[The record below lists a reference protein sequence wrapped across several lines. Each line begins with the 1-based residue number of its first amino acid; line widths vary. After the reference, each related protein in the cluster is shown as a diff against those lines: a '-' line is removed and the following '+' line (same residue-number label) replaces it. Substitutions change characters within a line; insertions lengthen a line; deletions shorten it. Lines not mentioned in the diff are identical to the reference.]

1 MSLDRHD
8 DAGVLLGLDRL
19 RAVAGTPSG
28 PAVPT
33 AEPPT
38 PVVTRAPFRTRPR
51 PETSAPGEPV
61 TGPPRDAVPRQTT
74 ATVPPMRPA
83 PPRPTPT
90 VPDAR
95 TAAAAKAAQASAG
108 YEVLGELGRGSRTVV
123 YRVRRGDG
131 VYAMKVARERL
142 SDDAAAVGPD
152 GAEGGVTAD
161 AAERAFRREAA
172 LLACI
177 AHPGLARVHEV
188 GTADG
193 RPYLVM
199 DLVAGVRLT
208 DVLAEGPLGVGTLLA
223 IGIDVADALAAAHR
237 AGLVHRDIKPENIVV
252 QTGVGHGAPQA
263 RVIDFGMASRLGAPP
278 DGTVAG
284 TMLYCAPEQ
293 SGMLNRPVDGR
304 ADLYALGAVLFEC
317 ATGAPPFDSDDVGS
331 LLRMHATVPAPD
343 PLAARRDLP
352 PALGGVIS
360 KLLAKDPDDRYQSGD
375 GLVADLR
382 RLASGEGHFPLG
394 AADRPTTGKAE
405 PPLVGRDAELGALAA
420 RWQRVR
426 DAAAGPQSAGTPSPG
441 SPSPGSPSAGSPSAG
456 PQPAGGAVLVTGPPG
471 SGKSRLTA
479 ELTAAVTANRGL
491 VLYGKCDADSS
502 VPLAPLRAALDRYV
516 AEILALPPARRVTAA
531 VDLTAA
537 AGPAAA
543 LLHGLSPRL
552 GALLDTAPP
561 VVDDRDQPL
570 PGAVAGF
577 LAGLARATGGL
588 VLHLDDL
595 HWMDDATGRVLRQ
608 LADELP
614 AAPVLVLATA
624 RDGPDDVSGLDAART
639 ALGSALDLTVRLEP
653 LKADAV
659 AELVRGVTGGIRISA
674 TAAAGLAARS
684 DGNPF
689 TLLQFLTAIVD
700 AGLARPSWGTW
711 QIDSDLLHDVELPV
725 DAVALVLD
733 RLRGLD
739 PESRQLLGLAAAL
752 GPHFDP
758 GMVAEVGRIAR
769 RRAIEV
775 ASAAAW
781 RHLLERRDG
790 DNFQFLH
797 DRIREA
803 LLAQFD
809 AATLRSVHARI
820 ADVLANQAAS
830 GQASPATVYALA
842 RHRQLADDGRPNP
855 ALFAACAAAGR
866 LALTEQAPAEAVGFL
881 QRAAAAATRS
891 GIITDAAFLQALGRA
906 QHRTGR
912 FREALATLE
921 AARDRTDDPLER
933 ARLLALTAQVHDSTW
948 ATDQQAR
955 AVDEALAELG
965 RPLPNNPFVL
975 VVTTLWQVVVGA
987 LIMVTRIGH
996 GTVTEPQR
1004 ELYCL
1009 LTELYDAGALAYA
1022 RQLRPTVALALT
1034 LRRVYLTAR
1043 IGRGPESVRMGMAAA
1058 HLAYLV
1064 GLRGYGRWL
1073 TRRAHRT
1080 AAEVGD
1086 SQLTAYVDWLD
1097 ALDQHF
1103 FGFDQGERIRVV
1115 LADRARWLD
1124 AGRRIDLLSV
1134 LCWDTLLRG
1143 DVAGAEEVFARRRA
1157 LVDASDGALG
1167 TTVHACHIGLLAL
1180 QGRPAEA
1187 AAQLARVRSAG
1198 GQTRWERVDLSYVEM
1213 LAEVEQGDCGPAFD
1227 AAVAALE
1234 KTGVPWWALIPIH
1247 RGLYV
1252 YQAYGRIEQV
1262 RVAAPGD
1269 RARRL
1274 AQARAAVRALRMVA
1288 NTPMLRAHHRVA
1300 HAGLVL
1306 AEGQPD
1312 RAVRMLNAAEP
1323 VLRTVDAPLVAFEA
1337 ARVRARALGV
1347 QGVDGER
1354 DRQAR
1359 YALALAVEQRWP
1371 HRARQLAAEF
1381 GLDGA
1386 SRVTLHQARSSD
1398 GVAVSLYRQRLDAI
1412 QQVGLAASRVL
1423 DPARVAA
1430 VALDETIR
1438 ILGAERAFLFLVDDT
1453 GQLRPHGGRDAART
1467 DLGTLTGYSATLVD
1481 RVWQTRTATVVTG
1494 TEEGAALGAESV
1506 VLHGLRSIMVA
1517 PILLD
1522 GRLLGV
1528 VYLDSRVAKGI
1539 FTADDVGVLT
1549 AITSHVAVALETA
1562 RAAQLEVAV
1571 GAANRQRDLAE
1582 TLRDALAA
1590 ITGILEP
1597 TPEQVLRRLLTVVF
1611 GVVGGD
1617 SGWLVQ
1623 AGPEPP
1629 LVWVRAATRT
1639 GRHHRTDDLAGI
1651 FAAVAADELDDPGD
1665 GLAIPT
1671 GSHPVAM
1678 DADARLARLLET
1690 AEPVVSRVD
1699 APRLVTDALP
1709 DARCWLALPLVARE
1723 ERLGVLLFATGSPD
1737 DYDDGVAEIA
1747 GALVGQGMV
1756 AYENARLYAEV
1767 RRLATID
1774 GLTGVANRR
1783 HFFELASHDVAV
1795 SRRDRAARWPVAAM
1809 MIDIDHFK
1817 RVNDVYGHQVG
1828 DEVIQVVAG
1837 RLRQNGRGLGLLGR
1851 YGGEE
1856 FALLLRAGPVEAARV
1871 AEDLRTAVA
1880 EEPVPTSAGPLWVT
1894 ISLGVTYLRDAD
1906 LDTDPDPDAV
1916 ISMLLG
1922 RADRC
1927 LYLAKHAGRNRVH
1940 VG

>member
-19 RAVAGTPSG
+19 RAIAATPDEADAPTLTVPSG
-28 PAVPT
+28 PLPAPRPSIEVPT
-33 AEPPT
+33 GG
-38 PVVTRAPFRTRPR
+38 V
-51 PETSAPGEPV
+51 
-61 TGPPRDAVPRQTT
+61 
-74 ATVPPMRPA
+74 
-83 PPRPTPT
+83 PT
-90 VPDAR
+90 VDVREPDVRA
-95 TAAAAKAAQASAG
+95 AAAAKATQASAG
-108 YEVLGELGRGSRTVV
+108 YEILGELGRGSRTVA

-131 VYAMKVARERL
+131 VYAMKIARERPPA
-142 SDDAAAVGPD
+142 SDGTGGDQDDAG
-152 GAEGGVTAD
+152 
-161 AAERAFRREAA
+161 ERAFRREAA

-199 DLVAGVRLT
+199 DLVEGDRLPQ
-208 DVLAEGPLGVGTLLA
+208 VLADGPLDVGTLLA

-237 AGLVHRDIKPENIVV
+237 AGLVHRDIKPENILVSG
-252 QTGVGHGAPQA
+252 GVGHVAPQA
-263 RVIDFGMASRLGAPP
+263 RLIDFGMASRLGAPP

-293 SGMLNRPVDGR
+293 SGMLHRPVDGR

-317 ATGAPPFDSDDVGS
+317 ATGAPPFASDDVGA
-331 LLRMHATVPAPD
+331 LLRMHATVPPPD
-343 PLAARRDLP
+343 PLVTRRDLP
-352 PALGGVIS
+352 SALGAVILR
-360 KLLAKDPDDRYQSGD
+360 LLAKDPDDRYQSGA

-382 RLASGEGHFPLG
+382 RIASGADRFTLG
-394 AADRPTTGKAE
+394 ADDHPVAVKSE
-405 PPLVGRDAELGALAA
+405 SPLVGRDAELGALAA

-426 DAAAGPQSAGTPSPG
+426 DAATGAGP
-441 SPSPGSPSAGSPSAG
+441 
-456 PQPAGGAVLVTGPPG
+456 PAGGAVLVTGPPG
-471 SGKSRLTA
+471 SGKSRITA
-479 ELTAAVTANRGL
+479 ELTGAVTANRGL
-491 VLYGKCDADSS
+491 VLSGKCDPDASL
-502 VPLAPLRAALDRYV
+502 PLAPLRAALDDYV
-516 AEILALPPARRVTAA
+516 ATVRALPPARRVAAA

-537 AGPAAA
+537 AGPAAP
-543 LLHGLSPRL
+543 LLHGLSPAL
-552 GALLDTAPP
+552 GALVDAAPP
-561 VVDDRDQPL
+561 LADERDQPL
-570 PGAVAGF
+570 SGAVAGF
-577 LAGLARATGGL
+577 LAALARSAGGL

-614 AAPVLVLATA
+614 DAPVLVLGTCRDDPGHAAELATA
-624 RDGPDDVSGLDAART
+624 RN
-639 ALGSALDLTVRLEP
+639 ALGPALDLTVRLEP
-653 LKADAV
+653 LAPAAI
-659 AELVRGVTGGIRISA
+659 AELVFGMTSGIRIDSP
-674 TAAAGLAARS
+674 TAAALAARS

-711 QIDSDLLHDVELPV
+711 QIDPDLLHDVELPL
-725 DAVALVLD
+725 DAVELVLD

-739 PESRQLLGLAAAL
+739 EESRQLLGIAAAL

-758 GMVAEVGRIAR
+758 GLVAEVGRIAR

-809 AATLRSVHARI
+809 PATLRGVHARI
-820 ADVLANQAAS
+820 ADVLAGQAAS
-830 GQASPATVYALA
+830 SPSGSVPATVYARA
-842 RHRQLADDGRPNP
+842 RHRQLADDGSPDVD
-855 ALFAACAAAGR
+855 LFEACAVAGR
-866 LALTEQAPAEAVGFL
+866 LALTEHAPAEAVGFL
-881 QRAAAAATRS
+881 EAAASAAARA
-891 GIITDAAFLQALGRA
+891 GLIPDAGFLLTLGRA
-906 QHRTGR
+906 QHRTGH
-912 FREALATLE
+912 FREALGTLE
-921 AARDRTDDPLER
+921 IAHRRAADPMER
-933 ARLLALTAQVHDSTW
+933 ARVLALVAQVHDSTW
-948 ATDQQAR
+948 ATDRQVS
-955 AVDEALAELG
+955 AVDEALAVLG
-965 RPLPNNPFVL
+965 HPLPENPFVL
-975 VVTTLWQVVVGA
+975 VASTVGTALLGCLMSVV
-987 LIMVTRIGH
+987 RIGYGGVR
-996 GTVTEPQR
+996 GTRR
-1004 ELYCL
+1004 ELYGL
-1009 LTELYDAGALAYA
+1009 LTELYDIGALAYA
-1022 RQLRPTVALALT
+1022 RQLRPTVALAFT
-1034 LRRVYLTAR
+1034 LRGVFLTAR
-1043 IGRGPESVRMGMAAA
+1043 IGRGQESARMSAAAA
-1058 HLAYLV
+1058 HLAFV
-1064 GLRGYGRWL
+1064 AGLRPVGRWL

-1080 AAEVGD
+1080 AAWVGD
-1086 SQLTAYVDWLD
+1086 PQLIAFVDWLE
-1097 ALDQHF
+1097 ALDRHF
-1103 FGFDQGERIRVV
+1103 FGLDQGERVREV
-1115 LADRARWLD
+1115 LAGRARWLD

-1143 DVAGAEEVFARRRA
+1143 DVTGAEDVFARRQA
-1157 LVDASDGALG
+1157 LVEASDGAGALS
-1167 TTVHACHIGLLAL
+1167 TTVHACHVGLLAL

-1187 AAQLARVRSAG
+1187 AAQLERVRAG
-1198 GQTRWERVDLSYVEM
+1198 GTGTRWERVDVSYAAM

-1227 AAVAALE
+1227 RAAEDLAA
-1234 KTGVPWWALIPIH
+1234 TGVPWWNLIPIQ
-1247 RGLYV
+1247 RGLFV
-1252 YQAYGRIEQV
+1252 YQAYGRVEQL
-1262 RVAAPGD
+1262 RMAPD
-1269 RARRL
+1269 DERL
-1274 AQARAAVRALRMVA
+1274 ARARAAVRTLRLVA
-1288 NTPMLRAHHRVA
+1288 NTALLRAHYRVVRA
-1300 HAGLVL
+1300 ALRL
-1306 AEGQPD
+1306 AEG
-1312 RAVRMLNAAEP
+1312 RADGALRALNAAEP
-1323 VLRTVDAPLVAFEA
+1323 ALRAVDAPLVAFEA
-1337 ARVRARALGV
+1337 ARLRARALLA
-1347 QGVDGER
+1347 QGVEGESA
-1354 DRQAR
+1354 RQAR
-1359 YALALAVEQRWP
+1359 YALTLAVGQRWP
-1371 HRARQLAAEF
+1371 HRARQVAAEF
-1381 GLDGA
+1381 DLEDVGRL
-1386 SRVTLHQARSSD
+1386 SLTQARSSD

-1423 DPARVAA
+1423 HPSRVAA

-1438 ILGAERAFLFLVDDT
+1438 ILGAERAFLFLVDDA
-1453 GQLRPHGGRDAART
+1453 GQLRPHGGRDAAGA
-1467 DLGTLTGYSATLVD
+1467 DLGTLTGYSATLVE
-1481 RVWQTRTATVVTG
+1481 RVWQTRTALVVTG

-1517 PILLD
+1517 PILLEP
-1522 GRLLGV
+1522 RLLGV

-1571 GAANRQRDLAE
+1571 SAAHRQRDLAE

-1623 AGPEPP
+1623 PAPAPP
-1629 LVWVRAATRT
+1629 LIWVRAATRT
-1639 GRHHRTDDLAGI
+1639 GRHHRTDDLAAV
-1651 FAAVAADELDDPGD
+1651 FAAVADADEPGADDS
-1665 GLAIPT
+1665 GLGVPT

-1678 DADARLARLLET
+1678 DADGRLARLL
-1690 AEPVVSRVD
+1690 AADQPVISRVD

-1709 DARCWLALPLVARE
+1709 DARCWLALPLIARGE
-1723 ERLGVLLFATGSPD
+1723 HLGVLLFATAEEN

-1756 AYENARLYAEV
+1756 AYENARLFAEV

-1783 HFFELASHDVAV
+1783 HFFELAVQDVAV
-1795 SRRDRAARWPVAAM
+1795 SRRDGAASWPVAAM

-1817 RVNDVYGHQVG
+1817 RVNDEHGHQVG
-1828 DEVIQVVAG
+1828 DEVIQVVAA

-1856 FALLLRAGPVEAARV
+1856 FVLTLRAGPLEAARV
-1871 AEDLRTAVA
+1871 AEELRAAVA
-1880 EEPVPTSAGPLWVT
+1880 DEPVPTSAGPVPVT
-1894 ISLGVTYLRDAD
+1894 ISLGITYLRDGDLEGDPSAD
-1906 LDTDPDPDAV
+1906 ALVSA
-1916 ISMLLG
+1916 LLG

>member
-8 DAGVLLGLDRL
+8 DAGVLLGLERL
-19 RAVAGTPSG
+19 RAVAGTAG
-28 PAVPT
+28 EPAVPLP
-33 AEPPT
+33 ASGSRPDGQP
-38 PVVTRAPFRTRPR
+38 RPR
-51 PETSAPGEPV
+51 PVSPIGPVDAAPLRST
-61 TGPPRDAVPRQTT
+61 TGTHGAGVRA
-74 ATVPPMRPA
+74 AT
-83 PPRPTPT
+83 
-90 VPDAR
+90 
-95 TAAAAKAAQASAG
+95 AAKAAQGSAG
-108 YEVLGELGRGSRTVV
+108 YEILGELGRGSRTVA

-131 VYAMKVARERL
+131 VYAMKVARDRVTGPD
-142 SDDAAAVGPD
+142 DDAAT
-152 GAEGGVTAD
+152 AE

-172 LLACI
+172 LLACV

-199 DLVAGVRLT
+199 DLVDGDRLA
-208 DVLAEGPLGVGTLLA
+208 DVLADGALGIDTLLA

-237 AGLVHRDIKPENIVV
+237 AGLMHRDIKPENIIV
-252 QTGVGHGAPQA
+252 QTGVGHVAPQA

-343 PLAARRDLP
+343 PLMARRDLP
-352 PALGGVIS
+352 PALGGVIA

-382 RLASGEGHFPLG
+382 RLASGEGAFRLG
-394 AADRPTTGKAE
+394 TADRPTAGKTEA
-405 PPLVGRDAELGALAA
+405 PLVGRDAELGALAA
-420 RWQRVR
+420 RWQKIR
-426 DAAAGPQSAGTPSPG
+426 DAAADGT
-441 SPSPGSPSAGSPSAG
+441 A
-456 PQPAGGAVLVTGPPG
+456 AGGAALVTGPPG
-471 SGKSRLTA
+471 SGKSRLTE
-479 ELTAAVTANRGL
+479 ELTVAVTANRGL

-502 VPLAPLRAALDRYV
+502 VPLAPLREAFDRYV
-516 AEILALPPARRVTAA
+516 AEVLELPPARRVAAA

-537 AGPAAA
+537 AGPAAS
-543 LLHGLSPRL
+543 LLHGLSPGL
-552 GALLDTAPP
+552 GALLEAAPL
-561 VVDDRDQPL
+561 VADDRDQPL

-577 LAGLARATGGL
+577 LAGLARSAGGL

-614 AAPVLVLATA
+614 DAPVLVLATA
-624 RDGPDDVSGLDAART
+624 RDGPGHESELDAVRA
-639 ALGSALDLTVRLEP
+639 ALGPALDLTIRLEP
-653 LKADAV
+653 LPADAV

-674 TAAAGLAARS
+674 AAAAALAARS

-725 DAVALVLD
+725 DAVALVLE

-739 PESRQLLGLAAAL
+739 DESRQLLGVAAAL

-803 LLAQFD
+803 LLGQFD
-809 AATLRSVHARI
+809 PATLRSVHARI
-820 ADVLANQAAS
+820 ADVLTAQDQS
-830 GQASPATVYALA
+830 VPATVYALA

-855 ALFAACAAAGR
+855 ALFVACTAAGR
-866 LALTEQAPAEAVGFL
+866 LALAEQAPAEAVGFL
-881 QRAAAAATRS
+881 EQAAAAATRS
-891 GIITDAAFLQALGRA
+891 GHVPDAQFLQALGRA

-912 FREALATLE
+912 FRDALATLE
-921 AARDRTDDPLER
+921 AARARTAEPLER

-948 ATDQQAR
+948 ATDRQSQ
-955 AVDEALAELG
+955 AVDEALLELG
-965 RPLPNNPFVL
+965 RPLPDNPFVL
-975 VVTTLWQVVVGA
+975 VFSTLWQVLAGLA
-987 LIMVTRIGH
+987 IMLTRIGY
-996 GTVTEPQR
+996 GTVREPQR
-1004 ELYCL
+1004 DLYCL

-1022 RQLRPTVALALT
+1022 RQLRPTVSLAFT
-1034 LRRVYLTAR
+1034 LRRVFLTAR
-1043 IGRGPESVRMGMAAA
+1043 IGRGPESARMAMAAA
-1058 HLAYLV
+1058 HLVYII
-1064 GLRGYGRWL
+1064 GLRRYGRWL

-1080 AAEVGD
+1080 AEDVGD
-1086 SQLTAYVDWLD
+1086 PQLTAFVDWLE
-1097 ALDQHF
+1097 ALDEQF
-1103 FGFDQGERIRVV
+1103 FGFDQGERVRAV
-1115 LADRARWLD
+1115 LANRARWLD

-1143 DVAGAEEVFARRRA
+1143 DVGGAEEVFTRRQA
-1157 LVDASDGALG
+1157 LVEASDGALNS
-1167 TTVHACHIGLLAL
+1167 TVHACNVGLLAL

-1187 AAQLARVRSAG
+1187 AAQLARARADG
-1198 GQTRWERVDLSYVEM
+1198 GRARWERVDLSYVAM
-1213 LAEVEQGDCGPAFD
+1213 LSEVEQGDCGPAFD
-1227 AAVAALE
+1227 EAVADLE
-1234 KTGVPWWALIPIH
+1234 DAAVPWWALIPIH

-1252 YQAYGRIEQV
+1252 YQAYGRLEQV
-1262 RVAAPGD
+1262 RVASKDD

-1274 AQARAAVRALRMVA
+1274 AQARAAVRALGLVA
-1288 NTPMLRAHHRVA
+1288 NTPMLRAHHRVTR
-1300 HAGLVL
+1300 AGLL
-1306 AEGQPD
+1306 LCEGRTD
-1312 RAVRMLNAAEP
+1312 RALRALNTAEP
-1323 VLRTVDAPLVAFEA
+1323 VLRAVDAPLVAFET
-1337 ARVRARALGV
+1337 ARIRARALQSLGA
-1347 QGVDGER
+1347 DGER

-1371 HRARQLAAEF
+1371 HRARQLASEF
-1381 GLDGA
+1381 GLDSA

-1438 ILGAERAFLFLVDDT
+1438 ILGAERAYLFLVDDT
-1453 GQLRPHGGRDAART
+1453 GRLRPHGGRDAART
-1467 DLGTLTGYSATLVD
+1467 DLGTLTGYSATLVE
-1481 RVWQTRTATVVTG
+1481 RVWQSRTAMVVTG

-1506 VLHGLRSIMVA
+1506 VLHGLRSIMAA

-1617 SGWLVQ
+1617 SGWLIQ

-1629 LVWVRAATRT
+1629 LVWVRAASRT

-1651 FAAVAADELDDPGD
+1651 FAAVAAADGLDDPGD
-1665 GLAIPT
+1665 GLNIPT

-1678 DADARLARLLET
+1678 EADARLLHLLET
-1690 AEPVVSRVD
+1690 AEPAVSRSD

-1709 DARCWLALPLVARE
+1709 DARCWLALPLVARD

-1756 AYENARLYAEV
+1756 AYENARLFAEV

-1783 HFFELASHDVAV
+1783 HFFELATQDVAV
-1795 SRRDRAARWPVAAM
+1795 SRRDRAASWPIAAM

-1817 RVNDVYGHQVG
+1817 QVNDEHGHQVG

-1871 AEDLRTAVA
+1871 AEQLRAAVA
-1880 EEPVPTSAGPLWVT
+1880 EDPVPTSAGPLRVT

-1906 LDTDPDPDAV
+1906 LDADPDADTLV
-1916 ISMLLG
+1916 STLLG

-1940 VG
+1940 VS